1 MSLLSPTMEPAI
13 SREVSSSCE
22 GSKLSGVLQESHKM
36 EGEDGVLRES
46 HMKGDGLLLLLHE
59 RERRRLLMEEGVPF
73 VSEAKSLPSC

>member
-1 MSLLSPTMEPAI
+1 
-13 SREVSSSCE
+13 
-22 GSKLSGVLQESHKM
+22 M

-73 VSEAKSLPSC
+73 VSEAKTLPSC